1 MSRLVDMIGMRYGR
15 LTVIER
21 AESKINSRGEKQ
33 TSWLCQCDCGN
44 LVVAT
49 RRALI
54 TGNTKSCGCLYR
66 EVVKTA
72 SKKVNKYVFGN
83 DVVTGY
89 TTNGD
94 PFSVDNED
102 YPIIKDFCWRKNT
115 DGYIVTTKNR
125 TNLFLHRLLTAAGP
139 GFVVDHINH
148 DTTDNRRQNL
158 RVVTQSQNMQN
169 ACFEGKNTSGIVGVN
184 WDEKMKKWH
193 ARINVNKVTIEL
205 GYFEDFDDAAE
216 ARIIAEEKYF
226 GEYSYTNSMA
236 LSKPIE
242 VA

>member
-1 MSRLVDMIGMRYGR
+1 MSRLVNMIGMRYGR
-15 LTVIER
+15 LTVTQR
-21 AESKINSRGEKQ
+21 AESKVNSHGEKQ

-44 LVVAT
+44 QVVVT

-54 TGNTKSCGCLYR
+54 TGNTKSCGCLYK

-72 SKKVNKYVFGN
+72 SKKMNQYIFG
-83 DVVTGY
+83 DGVVTGY
-89 TTNGD
+89 TSKGD
-94 PFSVDNED
+94 SFFVDIED
-102 YPIIKDFCWRKNT
+102 YPKIKDYCWRKNQ
-115 DGYIVTTKNR
+115 DGYIVTTVDRANV
-125 TNLFLHRLLTAAGP
+125 FLHRLLTKAPP

-169 ACFEGKNTSGIVGVN
+169 ACFEGTNISGMVGVN

-193 ARINVNKVTIEL
+193 ARINVNKETIQL
-205 GYFEDFDDAAE
+205 GYYEDFDDAVA
-216 ARIIAEEKYF
+216 ARKIAEEKYF

-236 LSKPIE
+236 VSKLVE